1 MFDKILQIIAP
12 HHCYSCQNKGAV
24 LCDSCVY
31 NIANESENQCIE
43 CRKPSQVGIC
53 NTCQAPFSKAWIT
66 GVREDEL
73 ARIIGDFKWARVY
86 QAYSSLGEL
95 LLSSIPTLPDNTV
108 VVPIPTIAH
117 HKRIR
122 GYDHAYLLA
131 KYFADQ
137 RKLKLQT
144 VLKRNDN
151 SIQHTAN
158 KKQRQRQAEKA
169 FSSTTQLRSDVP
181 YLIIDDI
188 VTTGSTIKAATR
200 VLKGAGANE
209 VWVAAI
215 ARQPLN

>member
-12 HHCYSCQNKGAV
+12 HHCYSCQKAGV
-24 LCDSCVY
+24 ILCDSCVY
-31 NIANESENQCIE
+31 NIVNETENVCIE
-43 CRKPSQVGIC
+43 CRQPSRVGIC
-53 NTCQAPFSKAWIT
+53 TSCHAPYSKAWIA
-66 GVREDEL
+66 GVREEEL

-86 QAYSSLGEL
+86 QAYSSLGTL
-95 LLSSIPTLPDNTV
+95 LDTSLPQLPENTI

-131 KYFADQ
+131 NYFADR
-137 RKLKLQT
+137 RKLSLRK
-144 VLKRNDN
+144 VLKRKDN

-158 KKQRQRQAEKA
+158 KKQRQRQAEDA
-169 FSSTTQLRSDVP
+169 FKCTQQLRPDVP

>member
-12 HHCYSCQNKGAV
+12 HHCYSCQKVGAI

-31 NIANESENQCIE
+31 NIANEAENQCIE
-43 CRKPSQVGIC
+43 CRKPSRVGIC
-53 NTCQAPFSKAWIT
+53 MSCQAPYSKAWIT

-73 ARIIGDFKWARVY
+73 ARVIGDFKWARVY
-86 QAYSSLGEL
+86 QAHESLGEL
-95 LLSSIPTLPDNTV
+95 LHNSLPSLPDNTI

-137 RKLKLQT
+137 RKLPLKT
-144 VLKRNDN
+144 SLKRKDN

-158 KKQRQRQAEKA
+158 KQQRKHQAESA
-169 FSSTTQLRSDVP
+169 FSCTSQLRSDVP